1 MIGKKRERN
10 LNTQKKEKEKDKDKN
25 KIKQNHNIKAEEK
38 SENLNLNLD
47 ISFLSVDKQNY
58 IEKESKNIFS
68 EDNSKLSFS
77 QIKKDLKKIKN
88 NYLENNISIINNIDR
103 LTSVL
108 SSIII
113 AQNEKNISENNDS
126 EDRIFRNNDDDD
138 SLKIESIS
146 PEIIDVNKDKYLN
159 YLLSLNDSLK
169 KKVNKDINFEKIN
182 QLFTDFTFQ
191 NFDIFLKKIKK

>member
-10 LNTQKKEKEKDKDKN
+10 LNTQKKEKEKEKN
-25 KIKQNHNIKAEEK
+25 KIKQNPNIKNEEK
-38 SENLNLNLD
+38 FENLDLD
-47 ISFLSVDKQNY
+47 ISFSSIDNQNY

-68 EDNSKLSFS
+68 EDNSKLNFS

-113 AQNEKNISENNDS
+113 AQNEQKISENNDS
-126 EDRIFRNNDDDD
+126 DDRIFRNNDDD
-138 SLKIESIS
+138 SIKIESIS

-169 KKVNKDINFEKIN
+169 KKVKKDINFDKIN
-182 QLFTDFTFQ
+182 QLFTDFVFQ
-191 NFDIFLKKIKK
+191 NFENFLKKIKK

>member
-38 SENLNLNLD
+38 SENLNLD

>member
-10 LNTQKKEKEKDKDKN
+10 LYTQKKDKEKDKN
-25 KIKQNHNIKAEEK
+25 KIKKKYYIKAENS
-38 SENLNLNLD
+38 SENLDLD
-47 ISFLSVDKQNY
+47 ISFSSNDKPNY
-58 IEKESKNIFS
+58 IEKETKNIFP
-68 EDNSKLSFS
+68 ENDSKLNFS

-113 AQNEKNISENNDS
+113 AQNEQKISENNDS

-138 SLKIESIS
+138 SIKIESIS

-169 KKVNKDINFEKIN
+169 KKVNKDINFDKIN
-182 QLFTDFTFQ
+182 QFFTDFVFQ
-191 NFDIFLKKIKK
+191 NFEIFLKKLKK

>member
-10 LNTQKKEKEKDKDKN
+10 LNTQKKEKEKDKN
-25 KIKQNHNIKAEEK
+25 KIKQINNIKIEEK
-38 SENLNLNLD
+38 PENLDLD
-47 ISFLSVDKQNY
+47 ISFLSIDKQNY

-113 AQNEKNISENNDS
+113 AQNEQKISENNDS
-126 EDRIFRNNDDDD
+126 EDRIFRNNDGDDD

-169 KKVNKDINFEKIN
+169 KKVNKDINFEKIY
-182 QLFTDFTFQ
+182 QLFTDFVFQ
-191 NFDIFLKKIKK
+191 NFDIFLKKLKK

>member
-10 LNTQKKEKEKDKDKN
+10 LNTQKKEKDIKKKYIN

-38 SENLNLNLD
+38 SENLNLD

>member
-10 LNTQKKEKEKDKDKN
+10 LNTQKKEKEKDKN
-25 KIKQNHNIKAEEK
+25 KIKQNHNIEAEEK
-38 SENLNLNLD
+38 SENLNLD

-58 IEKESKNIFS
+58 IEKDSKNIFS

>member
-10 LNTQKKEKEKDKDKN
+10 LNTQKKEKEKDKN
-25 KIKQNHNIKAEEK
+25 KIKQNHNIEAEEK
-38 SENLNLNLD
+38 SENLNLD
-47 ISFLSVDKQNY
+47 ISFSSIDNQNY

-68 EDNSKLSFS
+68 EDNSKLNFS

-113 AQNEKNISENNDS
+113 AQNEQKISENNDS
-126 EDRIFRNNDDDD
+126 DDRIFRNNDDDD

-169 KKVNKDINFEKIN
+169 KKVKNDINFDKIN
-182 QLFTDFTFQ
+182 QLFTDFVFQ
-191 NFDIFLKKIKK
+191 NFENFLKKIKK

>member
-10 LNTQKKEKEKDKDKN
+10 LNTQKKEKEKDKN
-25 KIKQNHNIKAEEK
+25 KIKQNHNIRIEEK
-38 SENLNLNLD
+38 SENLDLD
-47 ISFLSVDKQNY
+47 ISFLSIDKQNY

-113 AQNEKNISENNDS
+113 AQNEQKISENNDS
-126 EDRIFRNNDDDD
+126 EDRIFRNNDDDDD

-169 KKVNKDINFEKIN
+169 KKVNKDINFEKIH
-182 QLFTDFTFQ
+182 QLLTDFVFQ
-191 NFDIFLKKIKK
+191 NFDIFLKKLKK

>member
-10 LNTQKKEKEKDKDKN
+10 LNTQKKEKEKDKN
-25 KIKQNHNIKAEEK
+25 KIKQNHNIEAEEK
-38 SENLNLNLD
+38 SENLNLD

-68 EDNSKLSFS
+68 EDNSKLNFS
-77 QIKKDLKKIKN
+77 QIKKDLKKLKN

>member
-1 MIGKKRERN
+1 MIEKKRKRN
-10 LNTQKKEKEKDKDKN
+10 LNIQKKEKEKEKN
-25 KIKQNHNIKAEEK
+25 KIKQNPNIKKEEK
-38 SENLNLNLD
+38 SENLDLD
-47 ISFLSVDKQNY
+47 ISFSSIDAQNSVEKQ
-58 IEKESKNIFS
+58 SKNIFS
-68 EDNSKLSFS
+68 EDNSKLNFS
-77 QIKKDLKKIKN
+77 KIKKDLKKIKN

>member
-10 LNTQKKEKEKDKDKN
+10 LYTQKKDKEKDKN
-25 KIKQNHNIKAEEK
+25 KIKKKYYIKAENS
-38 SENLNLNLD
+38 SENLDLD
-47 ISFLSVDKQNY
+47 ISFSSNDKPNY
-58 IEKESKNIFS
+58 IEKETKNIFP
-68 EDNSKLSFS
+68 ENDSKLNFS

-113 AQNEKNISENNDS
+113 AQNEQKISENNDS
-126 EDRIFRNNDDDD
+126 EDRIFRNNDDD
-138 SLKIESIS
+138 SIKIESIS

-169 KKVNKDINFEKIN
+169 KKVNKDINFDKIN
-182 QLFTDFTFQ
+182 QFFTDFVFQ
-191 NFDIFLKKIKK
+191 NFEIFLKKLKK

>member
-1 MIGKKRERN
+1 M
-10 LNTQKKEKEKDKDKN
+10 
-25 KIKQNHNIKAEEK
+25 
-38 SENLNLNLD
+38 
-47 ISFLSVDKQNY
+47 
-58 IEKESKNIFS
+58 
-68 EDNSKLSFS
+68 
-77 QIKKDLKKIKN
+77 
-88 NYLENNISIINNIDR
+88 
-103 LTSVL
+103 

>member
-10 LNTQKKEKEKDKDKN
+10 LNIQKKEKEKEKN
-25 KIKQNHNIKAEEK
+25 KIKQNPNNKKEEK
-38 SENLNLNLD
+38 SENLDLD
-47 ISFLSVDKQNY
+47 ISFSSIDAQNSV
-58 IEKESKNIFS
+58 EKESKNIFS

>member
-1 MIGKKRERN
+1 MIGKKRVRN
-10 LNTQKKEKEKDKDKN
+10 LNTQKKEKEKDKN
-25 KIKQNHNIKAEEK
+25 KIKQIHNIKIEGK
-38 SENLNLNLD
+38 PENLDLD
-47 ISFLSVDKQNY
+47 ISFLSIDKQNY

-113 AQNEKNISENNDS
+113 AQNEQKISENNDS
-126 EDRIFRNNDDDD
+126 EDRIFRNNDDDDD

-169 KKVNKDINFEKIN
+169 KKVNKDINFEKIH
-182 QLFTDFTFQ
+182 QLFTDFVFQ
-191 NFDIFLKKIKK
+191 NFDIFLKKLKK

>member
-10 LNTQKKEKEKDKDKN
+10 LNTQKKEKEKDKN

-38 SENLNLNLD
+38 SENLNLD

>member
-10 LNTQKKEKEKDKDKN
+10 LNTQKKEKEKDK
-25 KIKQNHNIKAEEK
+25 NHNIKAEEK
-38 SENLNLNLD
+38 SENLNLD

-88 NYLENNISIINNIDR
+88 NYLENNNSIINNIDR

>member
-10 LNTQKKEKEKDKDKN
+10 LSTQKKVKEKNKN
-25 KIKQNHNIKAEEK
+25 KINQNPNIINEEK
-38 SENLNLNLD
+38 SENLDLE
-47 ISFLSVDKQNY
+47 ISSSSADKRNY
-58 IEKESKNIFS
+58 NEKDSKNIFS
-68 EDNSKLSFS
+68 KDNSKLNFS

-88 NYLENNISIINNIDR
+88 SYLENNISIINNIDR

-113 AQNEKNISENNDS
+113 AQNEQKISENNDS

-169 KKVNKDINFEKIN
+169 KRVNKDINFDKIH
-182 QLFTDFTFQ
+182 QIFTDFVFQ
-191 NFDIFLKKIKK
+191 KFDIFLKKVKK

>member
-10 LNTQKKEKEKDKDKN
+10 LNTQKKEKEKDKN

-38 SENLNLNLD
+38 SENLNLD

-88 NYLENNISIINNIDR
+88 NYLENNNSIINNIDR

>member
-10 LNTQKKEKEKDKDKN
+10 LNIQKKEKEKEKN
-25 KIKQNHNIKAEEK
+25 KIKQNPNNKKEEK
-38 SENLNLNLD
+38 SENLDLD
-47 ISFLSVDKQNY
+47 ISFSSIDAQNSV
-58 IEKESKNIFS
+58 EKESKNIFS

-126 EDRIFRNNDDDD
+126 EDRIFRNNDEDD
-138 SLKIESIS
+138 SIKIESIS

>member
-10 LNTQKKEKEKDKDKN
+10 LNTQKKEKEKDKN
-25 KIKQNHNIKAEEK
+25 KIKQNHNIEAEEK
-38 SENLNLNLD
+38 SENLNLD

-77 QIKKDLKKIKN
+77 QIKKDLKKIKT

>member
-10 LNTQKKEKEKDKDKN
+10 LNTQKKEKEKDKN
-25 KIKQNHNIKAEEK
+25 KIKQNHNIEAEEK
-38 SENLNLNLD
+38 SENLNLD

-88 NYLENNISIINNIDR
+88 NYLENSISIINNIDR

-113 AQNEKNISENNDS
+113 AQNEQRVSENNDS

>member
-10 LNTQKKEKEKDKDKN
+10 LNTQKKEKEKDKN
-25 KIKQNHNIKAEEK
+25 KIKQNHNIEAEEK
-38 SENLNLNLD
+38 SENLNLD

>member
-1 MIGKKRERN
+1 M
-10 LNTQKKEKEKDKDKN
+10 
-25 KIKQNHNIKAEEK
+25 
-38 SENLNLNLD
+38 D

-58 IEKESKNIFS
+58 IEKDSKNIFS

>member
-10 LNTQKKEKEKDKDKN
+10 LNTQKKEKEKDIN

-38 SENLNLNLD
+38 SENLNLD

>member
-10 LNTQKKEKEKDKDKN
+10 LNTQKKEKEKEIN
-25 KIKQNHNIKAEEK
+25 KIKQNPNIKNEEK
-38 SENLNLNLD
+38 FENLDLD
-47 ISFLSVDKQNY
+47 ISFSSIDNQNY

-68 EDNSKLSFS
+68 EDNSKLNFS

-113 AQNEKNISENNDS
+113 AQNEQKISENNDS
-126 EDRIFRNNDDDD
+126 EDRIFRNNDNDD
-138 SLKIESIS
+138 SIKIESIS

>member
-10 LNTQKKEKEKDKDKN
+10 LNTQKKEKEKDKN
-25 KIKQNHNIKAEEK
+25 KIKQNHNIEAEEK
-38 SENLNLNLD
+38 SENLNLD

-77 QIKKDLKKIKN
+77 QIKKDLKKIKT

-126 EDRIFRNNDDDD
+126 EDRIFRNNDD

>member
-10 LNTQKKEKEKDKDKN
+10 LNTQKKEKEKDKN

-38 SENLNLNLD
+38 SENLNLD

-88 NYLENNISIINNIDR
+88 NYLENNNSIINNIDR

-126 EDRIFRNNDDDD
+126 EDRIFRNNDD

>member
-10 LNTQKKEKEKDKDKN
+10 LNIQKKEKEKEKN
-25 KIKQNHNIKAEEK
+25 KIKQNTNIKKEEK
-38 SENLNLNLD
+38 SENLDLD
-47 ISFLSVDKQNY
+47 ISFSSIDAQNS
-58 IEKESKNIFS
+58 IEKQSKNIFS
-68 EDNSKLSFS
+68 EDNSKLNFS

-108 SSIII
+108 SSLII

-126 EDRIFRNNDDDD
+126 EDRIFRNNDEDD
-138 SLKIESIS
+138 SIKIESIS

-169 KKVNKDINFEKIN
+169 KKVKKDINFDKIN
-182 QLFTDFTFQ
+182 QIFSDFVFQ
-191 NFDIFLKKIKK
+191 NFENFLKKIKK

>member
-1 MIGKKRERN
+1 MNFNIYFDF
-10 LNTQKKEKEKDKDKN
+10 LTLEK
-25 KIKQNHNIKAEEK
+25 
-38 SENLNLNLD
+38 
-47 ISFLSVDKQNY
+47 
-58 IEKESKNIFS
+58 
-68 EDNSKLSFS
+68 
-77 QIKKDLKKIKN
+77 
-88 NYLENNISIINNIDR
+88 

-113 AQNEKNISENNDS
+113 AQNEQRVSENNDS
-126 EDRIFRNNDDDD
+126 EDRIFRNNDDDDDD

>member
-10 LNTQKKEKEKDKDKN
+10 LNTQKKEKEKDKN
-25 KIKQNHNIKAEEK
+25 KIKQNHNIEAEEK
-38 SENLNLNLD
+38 SENLNLD

-68 EDNSKLSFS
+68 EANSKLSFS

>member
-10 LNTQKKEKEKDKDKN
+10 LNTQKKEKEKDKN
-25 KIKQNHNIKAEEK
+25 KIKQNHNIEAEEK
-38 SENLNLNLD
+38 SENLNLD

-126 EDRIFRNNDDDD
+126 EDRIFRNNDDDN

>member
-10 LNTQKKEKEKDKDKN
+10 LNTQKKEKEKDKN

-38 SENLNLNLD
+38 SENLNLD

-58 IEKESKNIFS
+58 IEKDSKNIFS

-126 EDRIFRNNDDDD
+126 EDRIFRNNDDDN

>member
-10 LNTQKKEKEKDKDKN
+10 LNTQKKEKEKDIN

-38 SENLNLNLD
+38 SENLNLD

-77 QIKKDLKKIKN
+77 KIKKDLKKIKN